1 VANQKVEVSN
11 INGPDR
17 FYAYSNVMGVVHNG
31 PITLTNKTGS
41 ITNPTRELHFFQWTQ
56 VQPGTTAAQVC
67 SWLTA
72 GGPNPV
78 VPGGGTANFGTLS
91 TQQAVNGYLSLPL
104 GRYAILSWIP
114 DVNTGVPHAL
124 ECEFGLADLTS

>member
-72 GGPNPV
+72 GGPSPV
-78 VPGGGTANFGTLS
+78 VPGGGTANFGYALDS
-91 TQQAVNGYLSLPL
+91 AGGQRLPQPPARSVRHPQL
-104 GRYAILSWIP
+104 DSGRQHRRAARP
-114 DVNTGVPHAL
+114 GM
-124 ECEFGLADLTS
+124 